1 MSNESGSQGVIR
13 VNEVGSAVFG
23 AYRLA
28 CRDPGGMAFFDRS
41 REGAIKSFYA
51 AGLLVPFYLFL
62 IVTRWWEDLDR
73 LSPAY
78 VLTIEVLYLVIAWTA
93 FPVLMIGICKWI
105 DRENRLFDF
114 IVAANWAHVL
124 TVAVRFPVIFLQ
136 RFELLP
142 EPIVELLILVVMT
155 LVLVYMWY
163 VKKTALDIGGGM
175 AAALTGADFILGAL
189 IRDVSYAIIEGKL

>member
-1 MSNESGSQGVIR
+1 MIR

-51 AGLLVPFYLFL
+51 AGLLLPFYLF
-62 IVTRWWEDLDR
+62 IVLTRWWQELEG

-78 VLTIEVLYLVIAWTA
+78 VFTVEFLYLVIAWTA

-105 DRENRLFDF
+105 DREDRYFDF
-114 IVAANWAHVL
+114 IVATNWASVL
-124 TVAVRFPVIFLQ
+124 TVVVRFPVIFVQ

-142 EPIVELLILVVMT
+142 EPVVDLLILIVMT
-155 LVLVYMWY
+155 LVLVYVWY
-163 VKKTALDIGGGM
+163 VKKTVLDIGAGM
-175 AAALTGADFILGAL
+175 AAALTAADFILGAL
-189 IRDVSYAIIEGKL
+189 IRDVCSAIMKGHL